1 MIEKQKYLNDKGM
14 LALLTLI
21 SAFPPLSTDLYLPAL
36 PRMQALLNTS
46 QSRVNLTLSMFFVF
60 YAVGLLFWGPL
71 SEKYG
76 RKREKVMALVMSMVI
91 IAPIVAPIMGAL
103 LLAYVS

>member
-1 MIEKQKYLNDKGM
+1 MIRKQKYFNDKGM

-60 YAVGLLFWGPL
+60 YAAGLLFWGPL

-76 RKREKVMALVMSMVI
+76 RKPILLTGMVLYHLHVHHDLSCGLV
-91 IAPIVAPIMGAL
+91 L
-103 LLAYVS
+103 YLH